1 MTRRRHRERGVAAVE
16 FALVVP
22 LFIALVL
29 GIVSYGYMLSFRQ
42 GVSQAAAEG
51 ARVFAV
57 APSIS
62 ASTSGTPS
70 TKDAAIA
77 AINRSLSSYGV
88 TCTAAG
94 ALTKGG
100 KTAGTCTVPASS
112 SACANNAAAKCVRV
126 EIRYSYRANPLIPS
140 FPGLGI
146 VLPET
151 LAYDTTVQVN
161 S

>member
-1 MTRRRHRERGVAAVE
+1 MIRRRHRESGVAAVE
-16 FALVVP
+16 FALIAP
-22 LFIALVL
+22 IFIALVL
-29 GIVSYGYMLSFRQ
+29 GIISYGYMLSFRQ
-42 GVSQAAAEG
+42 GMSQAAAEG

-57 APSIS
+57 APSVPV
-62 ASTSGTPS
+62 TTTGTLS

-94 ALTKGG
+94 GLTRGG
-100 KTAGTCTVPASS
+100 ASAGTCTVPSTS
-112 SACANNAAAKCVRV
+112 SACANNAAAKCVKV

>member
-1 MTRRRHRERGVAAVE
+1 MTRRRHREHGVAAVE
-16 FALVVP
+16 FALIAP
-22 LFIALVL
+22 LFIALVF
-29 GIVSYGYMLSFRQ
+29 GIISYGYMLSFRQ
-42 GVSQAAAEG
+42 GMSQAAAEG

-57 APSIS
+57 APTVGV
-62 ASTSGTPS
+62 STTGSLS

-77 AINRSLSSYGV
+77 AINRSLSSYSV

-94 ALTKGG
+94 TLTRNGA
-100 KTAGTCTVPASS
+100 TVGTCSVPSTAT
-112 SACANNAAAKCVRV
+112 ACANNAASKCVKV
-126 EIRYSYRANPLIPS
+126 DLRYSYRANPLIPS

-151 LAYDTTVQVN
+151 LAYNTTVQVN